1 MIAAMRP
8 AISAVVVALALPP
21 AAAAATTNV
30 NANGNAVTDGLSF
43 TPATIT
49 VAVGDTVRW
58 TNTDFLVPHTA
69 TEDHG
74 LWDLA
79 GSYGG
84 TPVNPSGFGPGAS
97 VQRVFEAGTT
107 AYYCRVHPQQMRGVV
122 GVPVTLGL
130 AQRRVR
136 VRGSRKARLVHYV
149 RATWAVAAPASGEVF
164 DVEVRR
170 GTGNWRSARSGTTET
185 NALIRAGRRGTVTH
199 VRARLRRADNADAAT
214 GWSPDA
220 QITAP

>member
-1 MIAAMRP
+1 MIAAMRR
-8 AISAVVVALALPP
+8 AIFVAASTLIFAP

-30 NANGNAVTDGLSF
+30 NANGNVLTDGLSF

-69 TEDHG
+69 TEDHD

-79 GSYGG
+79 GSYGA
-84 TPVNPSGFGPGAS
+84 TPVNPAGFGPGTS
-97 VQRVFEAGTT
+97 VQRVFEAGTA
-107 AYYCRVHPQQMRGVV
+107 AYYCRVHPTQMRGVV
-122 GVPVTLGL
+122 AVPVTLGL
-130 AQRRVR
+130 AKRRVK
-136 VRGSRKARLVHYV
+136 VNGARKSRLVTYV
-149 RATWAVAAPASGEVF
+149 SATWASAAPVAGEAF
-164 DVEVRR
+164 DVQVRR
-170 GTGNWRSARSGTTET
+170 GLGPWRAARTGTTQT

-199 VRARLRRADNADAAT
+199 VRARLRKADNADVAT